1 MRDSGLEATVAS
13 AGRVLRVCSPTLTL
27 RRVLCAPHPNGS
39 VSAASDPPHMGP
51 GDSPGEWPCQ
61 ATLRFHWMDGD
72 LIVSGQWPASGGDS
86 VLLVLP
92 LMILCALFV
101 LLRELP
107 RKIPWR
113 REWKPTPVFLAG
125 KSHGQGIWTGC
136 VQTMG
141 LQRVRR
147 D

>member
-1 MRDSGLEATVAS
+1 MALAV
-13 AGRVLRVCSPTLTL
+13 RVLRVCSPTLTL

-39 VSAASDPPHMGP
+39 VSAASDLPDTGP
-51 GDSPGEWPCQ
+51 GDSPGGWWCQ
-61 ATLRFHWMDGD
+61 LTLRFHWMYED
-72 LIVSGQWPASGGDS
+72 LIVSGQCPTSGRDS

-92 LMILCALFV
+92 LMILCASFV

-125 KSHGQGIWTGC
+125 KSHGQGIWTGY
-136 VQTMG
+136 VQTTG
-141 LQRVRR
+141 VAKSQT
-147 D
+147 